1 MKIVFLGRLAER
13 FGSTSTLEPQ
23 ASWTVADAIS
33 ACAGDQA
40 DMLTAPGISYV
51 LDHEVVRAGTPLAD
65 AEELA
70 FLPPVSG
77 G

>member
-1 MKIVFLGRLAER
+1 MKIVFLGRLAEQ
-13 FGSTSTLEPQ
+13 FGASHTIEPTE
-23 ASWTVADAIS
+23 SWTVAEAIS

-51 LDHEVVRAGTPLAD
+51 LDHEIVRIGTPLAD
-65 AEELA
+65 AKELA